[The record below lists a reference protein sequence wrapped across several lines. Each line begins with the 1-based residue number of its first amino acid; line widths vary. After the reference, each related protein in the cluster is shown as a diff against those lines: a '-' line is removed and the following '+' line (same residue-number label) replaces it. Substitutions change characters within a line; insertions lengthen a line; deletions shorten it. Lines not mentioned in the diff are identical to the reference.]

1 MDKFKQAMAEAAVL
15 AAKKEAHAAQVK
27 AKRAEELREVAR
39 IADLVSDRRRLRYK
53 KADIKIDPDMLKH
66 ALRNWR
72 VAMGIKNRE
81 CAAYLGISEDA
92 YRAQEE
98 CGRSFVSKDY
108 YEKLRQAGVDLP
120 ELEQ

>member
-15 AAKKEAHAAQVK
+15 AAEKEAHAAQVQ
-27 AKRAEELREVAR
+27 AKRAEELREIAR
-39 IADLVSDRRRLRYK
+39 KADLVADRRRLRYK

-72 VAMGIKNRE
+72 LAMGIKKRE
-81 CAAYLGISEDA
+81 CAAYLGVTEDA
-92 YRAQEE
+92 YRSQEE
-98 CGRSFVSKDY
+98 HGRAFIAKDY
-108 YEKLRQAGVDLP
+108 YEKLKEVGVDLP